1 MRTIAVA
8 VPVPGL
14 GALTYTV
21 PDEMPLPSVGAR
33 VLVPLGKRTV
43 TGIVLAS
50 GEPSTA
56 GSAPSADEATPERRI
71 PDSRSPIPD
80 PRSPV
85 PL

>member
-21 PDEMPLPSVGAR
+21 PEEMPFPSVGAR

-43 TGIVLAS
+43 TGIVLGS
-50 GEPSTA
+50 GRRVDRSA
-56 GSAPSADEATPERRI
+56 GVRP
-71 PDSRSPIPD
+71 
-80 PRSPV
+80 
-85 PL
+85 